1 MFLQIG
7 LDFLFNLH
15 MCLYVSVSL
24 VCACVLF
31 VLVQVHARHSACVEI
46 RRQSWVPDLAFYLF
60 EKGCLICHYVSQGS
74 WVGSFSLYFPVEPW
88 DYRCPCF
95 LVGSEYLNSLSHLWF
110 SYREE
115 WPWVS
120 DAFALTSHALRLWIC
135 IITVSFLVLGWS
147 QGLPAIQALS
157 QLSHTLPVLTRL
169 FKGLSLYS
177 KRLIYMWMN
186 VLWWET
192 VCVGNMKVPVI
203 T

>member
-1 MFLQIG
+1 
-7 LDFLFNLH
+7 
-15 MCLYVSVSL
+15 MCLCLWCVH
-24 VCACVLF
+24 VCFF

-74 WVGSFSLYFPVEPW
+74 WLGSFSLYFPVEPW

-135 IITVSFLVLGWS
+135 IITVSFLVLGSS

-157 QLSHTLPVLTRL
+157 QLSHTLQSWPGFLKDLACIQRDSSICEWMFYDGKQYVLVTWR
-169 FKGLSLYS
+169 Y
-177 KRLIYMWMN
+177 
-186 VLWWET
+186 LWLPREE
-192 VCVGNMKVPVI
+192 PP
-203 T
+203 